1 MIEKEHHDELKF
13 VESKNNKKS
22 STSNS
27 NRQARN
33 KRKQASSKRSN
44 DPSKINEKLQQLDE
58 VYKLNPNELVL
69 KQYNHLKVPTPGVD
83 QFYRNA
89 YEDSLKKV
97 GEKHKYTFDFLF
109 DLSNSQ
115 ILNDI

>member
-1 MIEKEHHDELKF
+1 MIDKQHYDELKS
-13 VESKNNKKS
+13 VDNKNNKKN

-27 NRQARN
+27 NRQAKQ

-44 DPSKINEKLQQLDE
+44 DPNKLNEKLQQLDDA
-58 VYKLNPNELVL
+58 YKLNPNDLIL
-69 KQYNHLKVPTPGVD
+69 KQFNHFKVPTPGVD

-89 YEDSLKKV
+89 YEESLKKV

-115 ILNDI
+115 ILNDL